1 MDKHSCRTCKNA
13 NLEKKEE
20 LNGRLAGR
28 YRYGCSYRKNGYI
41 CGAVT
46 SDDALEFLCCEGYCG
61 AAVIANE
68 KQERDKLLAEL
79 DRRMDI
85 LFDRW
90 ILWKE
95 QGAPGVNATDGE
107 YLNRLRAGL
116 ERLRLKM
123 KECSS
128 GEDYPENYYA
138 PLPPKMDVSYMA
150 NAEQMKRQ
158 AEEIWNAYQ
167 ENPDYQWLAL
177 HYPAMKKRKND
188 KDYENAG
195 KMLSCVSQLKKAIE
209 QGEALPIKKE
219 IQKRDLTMAFHLC
232 RTRLESR
239 KKANR
244 KRTTAG
250 TDSGL
255 KGQMD
260 FEQLKAS

>member
-1 MDKHSCRTCKNA
+1 MSKESCKNCR
-13 NLEKKEE
+13 NVDFSRKEE
-20 LNGRLAGR
+20 LSGRLTGK
-28 YRYGCSYRKNGYI
+28 YRYGCRFRKSGYT
-41 CGAVT
+41 CGAVV
-46 SDDALEFLCCEGYCG
+46 SDEALEFFCCNGYCG
-61 AAVIANE
+61 TVIKE
-68 KQERDKLLAEL
+68 KDQDLEKLLTEL
-79 DRRMDI
+79 DHRMEV

-95 QGAPGVNATDGE
+95 QGAPGVDATDGE
-107 YLNRLRAGL
+107 YLNRLRTGL
-116 ERLRLKM
+116 ERLRKKM
-123 KECSS
+123 EGCARE
-128 GEDYPENYYA
+128 EDYSENYYA

-150 NAEQMKRQ
+150 NAEQMKQQ
-158 AEEIWNAYQ
+158 AGEIWKAYQ
-167 ENPDYQWLAL
+167 ENLDYQWLAL

-195 KMLSCVSQLKKAIE
+195 KLLSCVAQLKKAIE

-219 IQKRDLTMAFHLC
+219 IQQRDLTRAFHLC

-239 KKANR
+239 KKTDR

-250 TDSGL
+250 ADSGL